1 MLSARYFDTNG
12 EAGEDRELPVDPF
25 DGVVHE
31 TAIYQ
36 AVKAQLANRRQGT
49 AATKTRGMVAGGGRK
64 IWRQKGTGRARQGS
78 IRAPHWR
85 GGGVVFG
92 PSPRSYR
99 ESLPKKVRQLARR
112 SAFNVRAQEGAV
124 VIIEG
129 FDFEAPSTRQMR
141 DLLDRVGIADQKVL
155 VLTTEPLALVQLS
168 ARNLPNVRVLPYA
181 EASTYDLLNADQ
193 LLIEAGALETNGQEV
208 SDA

>member
-1 MLSARYFDTNG
+1 MLSARYFDTTG
-12 EAGEDRELPVDPF
+12 EPGEDRELPTDPF

-99 ESLPKKVRQLARR
+99 EALPKKVRQLARR
-112 SAFNVRAQEGAV
+112 SAFNVRAQDGAV
-124 VIIEG
+124 TVIESFQ
-129 FDFEAPSTRQMR
+129 FDAPKTREMR
-141 DLLDRVGIADQKVL
+141 ELLSRLGIADQKVL
-155 VLTTEPLALVQLS
+155 VLTSGSDALVQLS

-181 EASTYDLLNADQ
+181 EVSTYDLLSADQ
-193 LLIEAGALETNGQEV
+193 LLIEAGALDAHDQEET
-208 SDA
+208 DA